1 MVTSFI
7 LCAKLI
13 TQDMLCPCPQ
23 LAVIKNFLPY
33 CKTDQPFSHNSNRD
47 DFKQAVEHFSC
58 SQNQGETW
66 FVWLSVCC
74 VRECEVI
81 QASVTRPVAW
91 PVDISGLNSGY
102 CVYSCP
108 SQDSGKPCSV
118 TCPSLDSGKSCLVTC
133 PSQDSSKPCT
143 VVCPSLN
150 SGKP

>member
-23 LAVIKNFLPY
+23 LAVIIFFLPY

-58 SQNQGETW
+58 SQNQGEAW

-74 VRECEVI
+74 MRECEVI
-81 QASVTRPVAW
+81 QASVTRSVAW

-118 TCPSLDSGKSCLVTC
+118 TCPSHESGSWAMLSYLSI
-133 PSQDSSKPCT
+133 P
-143 VVCPSLN
+143 
-150 SGKP
+150 